1 MRRAI
6 FLFLFFVLAG
16 GPALGQVFVATLGDP
31 IYWDANTETDVV
43 DYRVFRS
50 DSPCIDPTPTPA
62 LCGNF
67 IEVAVVGQG
76 PDPINWIQPSPIVFV
91 QDYFYRVTARNSSN
105 LESQFSNELNV
116 RWLNPNAPAPP
127 GSLRGTEQGARLW
140 IDWDDPDPQE
150 HVAVWNVYKSTQE
163 IELGALLGMTGV
175 SEYRDVNPGRR
186 GPKFYNVTAVNDSGI
201 ESKPAGPVVYEGRRR

>member
-1 MRRAI
+1 MRRAS
-6 FLFLFFVLAG
+6 FLFLFFILAG
-16 GPALGQVFVATLGDP
+16 GSALGQVFVADFGDP
-31 IYWDANTETDVV
+31 IFWDPNTETDVM

-76 PDPINWIQPSPIVFV
+76 PDPINWTEPGPIVFV
-91 QDYFYRVTARNSSN
+91 QDYFYRVTARNTSN

-127 GSLRGTEQGARLW
+127 GSLRGTEQGATLW
-140 IDWDDPDPQE
+140 LDWDEPELDEQVE
-150 HVAVWNVYKSTQE
+150 AWRIYKSTQE
-163 IELGALLGMTGV
+163 LEVGGLLDETWTT
-175 SEYRDVNPGRR
+175 EYKDVNPGRD
-186 GPKFYNVTAVNDSGI
+186 GPRFYNVTAVNDSGN

>member
-6 FLFLFFVLAG
+6 FLFLFFILAG
-16 GPALGQVFVATLGDP
+16 GSAFGQVFVATLGDP

-62 LCGNF
+62 ICGNF

-76 PDPINWIQPSPIVFV
+76 PDPINWIQTSPIVFV

-105 LESQFSNELNV
+105 RESLFSNELNV
-116 RWLNPNAPAPP
+116 RWLNPDAPAPP

-140 IDWDDPDPQE
+140 IDWDDPDPKE

-186 GPKFYNVTAVNDSGI
+186 GPRFYNVTAVNDSGI
-201 ESKPAGPVVYEGRRR
+201 ESKPAGPVVYDGRRR